1 MPLHFNHDTLLID
14 ASCLINLYASNQL
27 ANILRSI
34 PKTVAVAA
42 YVADREALFIH
53 SEINESGE
61 RTKEQIILQPFV
73 NAGLLH
79 LVDLASEEE
88 AEILATFSALITDRG
103 EAITGAIALH
113 RNWAIIVDDKKA
125 RRLFQQNASQLQ
137 LIYTLELVKHWVEL
151 DSPTGAVITATLQ
164 NIRRRAT
171 YTPRRQDPLHDWW
184 HQHNGG

>member
-1 MPLHFNHDTLLID
+1 MPLQFSHDTLIID

-34 PKTVAVAA
+34 PKNVAVAA

-53 SEINESGE
+53 GELNESGE
-61 RTKEQIILQPFV
+61 RTKEQISLQPLIDT
-73 NAGLLH
+73 GLLH
-79 LVDLASEEE
+79 IVDLASEAE
-88 AEILATFSALITDRG
+88 AETLATFSALIADRG

-137 LIYTLELVKHWVEL
+137 LIYTLDLVKHWVEV
-151 DSPTGAVITATLQ
+151 DSPTVDVIIQTLQ

-171 YTPRRQDPLHDWW
+171 YTPRRQEPLYNWW
-184 HQHNGG
+184 HQHNDG